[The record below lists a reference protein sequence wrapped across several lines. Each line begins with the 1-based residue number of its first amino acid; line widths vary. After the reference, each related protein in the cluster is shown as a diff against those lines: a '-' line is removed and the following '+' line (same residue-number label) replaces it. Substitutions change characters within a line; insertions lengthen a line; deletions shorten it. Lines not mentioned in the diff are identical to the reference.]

1 MHNVGSWF
9 GTWDERRINHQP
21 LQCMMRQTLSFKQ
34 ALNMHASFV
43 PKLKYGVPFKNLV
56 LREWTSGRT
65 LFLRTRNCKLVVQSF
80 AASDDTT
87 TGTGGRE
94 RARGTGKLQMGR
106 KKESRRK
113 KRQHFVRP
121 SHFFLCRHCTTRD
134 YDVKFPYGR
143 FIDDVNKGEQIFL
156 SNFFLDFNTREI
168 LTQLTF

>member
-9 GTWDERRINHQP
+9 GTWDERRDNHQP
-21 LQCMMRQTLSFKQ
+21 LQCIMRQTLSFKQ

-134 YDVKFPYGR
+134 YDVKFPYATFYR
-143 FIDDVNKGEQIFL
+143 RRKQRRT
-156 SNFFLDFNTREI
+156 NFPF
-168 LTQLTF
+168 

>member
-1 MHNVGSWF
+1 M
-9 GTWDERRINHQP
+9 NHQP
-21 LQCMMRQTLSFKQ
+21 LQCRIMRQTLSFKQ
-34 ALNMHASFV
+34 ALNMHASFF

-56 LREWTSGRT
+56 LRERTGRRT
-65 LFLRTRNCKLVVQSF
+65 LFLPARNCKLVVQSF

>member
-21 LQCMMRQTLSFKQ
+21 LQCIMRQTLSFKQ
-34 ALNMHASFV
+34 ALNMHALFV
-43 PKLKYGVPFKNLV
+43 PKLKYCVPFKNLV

-134 YDVKFPYGR
+134 YDVKFPYATFYR
-143 FIDDVNKGEQIFL
+143 RRKQRRT
-156 SNFFLDFNTREI
+156 NFPF
-168 LTQLTF
+168 